1 MTTEGLLIFSQDS
14 GILFDP
20 FDLSVDVTP
29 SAVQEAMLMRQ
40 YSNALVMALK
50 LNDELLVIRSMETV
64 PIDEGIDLN
73 YPQTQYQ
80 DY

>member
-20 FDLSVDVTP
+20 FDLSVEVTP
-29 SAVQEAMLMRQ
+29 SAVREAFSMKQ

-50 LNDELLVIRSMETV
+50 LNDESLVVRSMEAV
-64 PIDEGIDLN
+64 PIDEGRDTYLL
-73 YPQTQYQ
+73 Q
-80 DY
+80 